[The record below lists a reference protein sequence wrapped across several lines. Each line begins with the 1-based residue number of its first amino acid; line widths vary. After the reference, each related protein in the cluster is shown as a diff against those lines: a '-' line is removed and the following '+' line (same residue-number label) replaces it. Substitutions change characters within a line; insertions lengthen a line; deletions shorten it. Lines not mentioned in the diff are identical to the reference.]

1 MGHVPRRPLLLRRG
15 VHLLNG
21 PSEVSELPS
30 GQPRKSLGLDWFG
43 QTAAS
48 LCWIASV
55 FAYGISGAGD
65 YLQLS
70 AASAWLIANIWV
82 AISTR
87 NESSPQP
94 RTK

>member
-1 MGHVPRRPLLLRRG
+1 MSSPP
-15 VHLLNG
+15 
-21 PSEVSELPS
+21 EVSELPS
-30 GQPRKSLGLDWFG
+30 EPPRKSLGLEWFG

-70 AASAWLIANIWV
+70 AASAWLIANIW
-82 AISTR
+82 AATHTR